1 MGDTA
6 WIQQLVGTAELG
18 DQRRTQRLV
27 KLIEALVAHPLG
39 SLPSKLSRAELKAA
53 YRWCSADDVTHAAV
67 EQAVHRGT
75 MALCEET
82 PGTILVLHDCSELDY
97 SFRRSLREQLGAI
110 GDGRGR
116 GYFCH
121 SSVAVT
127 PEGRFLGVA
136 RQILHRP
143 VRAPTG
149 EGHAGRRDRSSR
161 NSLLWLKGTAGLP
174 ADPRYVDVCDR
185 GADTFEFLEH
195 ELCSGRRFV
204 IRGKTN
210 RRCYAGHDGKRKVKL
225 KQHLR
230 RQPSRGTKSLS
241 IGHKPATGN
250 QPARRA
256 RVATLQVS
264 WAAVQLRCPQV
275 RKGHHGREPLRVWCV
290 RLWEK
295 RGKLERFLLVGHPIK
310 TLKQALEV
318 AGWYEKRWVQEEWHK
333 CLKMGCGVEALQF
346 TDRTRLEPMIM
357 VLSVVAGWL
366 LQLRDLARD
375 EETSQQP
382 ATNVVPE
389 KVVRTVCLWRHREEK
404 PQWSVREFC
413 LALGRLGGHQNR
425 KSDGLP
431 GWITLWR
438 GYERL
443 ANMLE
448 FQQIL
453 EEVDRKKKRNVG

>member
-1 MGDTA
+1 MDGKA

-18 DQRRTQRLV
+18 DRRRTHRLV
-27 KLIEALVAHPLG
+27 KLIESLMAHPVG
-39 SLPSKLSRAELKAA
+39 TLPSKLSRAELKAA
-53 YRWCSADDVTHAAV
+53 YRWCSADDVTHASV
-67 EQAVHRGT
+67 EQAVRRGT
-75 MALCEET
+75 LSLCKET
-82 PGTILVLHDCSELDY
+82 PGTILILHDSSELDY

-116 GYFCH
+116 GYSCH

-127 PEGRFLGVA
+127 PEGRFLGVVG
-136 RQILHRP
+136 QILHRP
-143 VRAPTG
+143 VRAPKG
-149 EGHAGRRDRSSR
+149 EGHADRRERATR
-161 NSLLWLKGTAGLP
+161 NSLLWLKGTTELP
-174 ADPRYVDVCDR
+174 ADQRYVDVCDR

-195 ELCSGRRFV
+195 ELLSGRRFV
-204 IRGKTN
+204 IRGKNN
-210 RRCYAGHDGKRKVKL
+210 RRCYAGHHGHREVKL
-225 KQHLR
+225 MEYLR
-230 RQPSRGTKSLS
+230 RQPSRGTKALPV
-241 IGHKPATGN
+241 GHKRSRP
-250 QPARRA
+250 A

-275 RKGHHGREPLRVWCV
+275 RKGHHGRAPLLVWCV

-295 RGKLERFLLVGHPIK
+295 RGKLERFLLVGHPIE

-333 CLKMGCGVEALQF
+333 CLKTGCGVEALQF
-346 TDRTRLEPMIM
+346 TDRARLEPMIM

-366 LQLRDLARD
+366 LQVRDLARD
-375 EETSQQP
+375 DEASRQP
-382 ATNVVPE
+382 ATEVVPN
-389 KVVRTVCLWRHREEK
+389 KVVRTLCLWRHREEK
-404 PQWSVREFC
+404 PLWSVREFC

-443 ANMLE
+443 ACMLE
-448 FQQIL
+448 YQQIL
-453 EEVDRKKKRNVG
+453 EETAKKKKKNVG

>member
-1 MGDTA
+1 MDGTA
-6 WIQQLVGTAELG
+6 WIEQLVGTAELG
-18 DQRRTQRLV
+18 DQRRTHRLV
-27 KLIEALVAHPLG
+27 KLIESLVAHPVG
-39 SLPSKLSRAELKAA
+39 SLPSKLSKGALKAA
-53 YRWCSADDVTHAAV
+53 YRWCSADKVTHAAV
-67 EQAVHRGT
+67 EQSVQRGT
-75 MALCEET
+75 LALCDKT
-82 PGTILVLHDCSELDY
+82 PGTILILHDSSELDY
-97 SFRRSLREQLGAI
+97 SFRRSLREQLGYI

-116 GYFCH
+116 GYSCH

-127 PEGRFLGVA
+127 SEGRFLGVVG
-136 RQILHRP
+136 QILHCP
-143 VRAPTG
+143 VRAPKG
-149 EGHAGRRDRSSR
+149 EGHAERRERSTR
-161 NSLLWLKGTAGLP
+161 HSLLWLKGTAALP

-195 ELCSGRRFV
+195 EWRSGRRFV
-204 IRGKTN
+204 IRGKNN
-210 RRCYAGHDGKRKVKL
+210 RRCFAGHVGQREVKL
-225 KQHLR
+225 MEYLR
-230 RQPSRGTKSLS
+230 RQPSQGTKTLS
-241 IGHKPATGN
+241 VGHKPGR
-250 QPARRA
+250 PARM
-256 RVATLQVS
+256 ATLQVS
-264 WAAVQLRCPQV
+264 WAAVRVRCPHV
-275 RKGHHGREPLRVWCV
+275 RKGHHSREPLQLWCV

-310 TLKQALEV
+310 TLKQAVEV

-357 VLSVVAGWL
+357 VLSIVAGWL

-375 EETSQQP
+375 EEASQQP
-382 ATNVVPE
+382 ATEVVPE

-443 ANMLE
+443 ACMLE

-453 EEVDRKKKRNVG
+453 EQVDRKKKKNVG